1 MILKYF
7 DFSTSILIVLFLI
20 LFVCAIVMFLAGR
33 SIRKISIANLR
44 ERLACAVQY
53 SSILTVCLL
62 ILNMFFQNTPF
73 LGEPTDFD
81 TPQRLIKTHY
91 TQIEN
96 LKLAQFALY
105 YTFIFTAVTFLNLLK
120 IALKSQKRD
129 PSV

>member
-7 DFSTSILIVLFLI
+7 DFSTSMLIVLFLI
-20 LFVCAIVMFLAGR
+20 LLICAIVTLLARR
-33 SIRKISIANLR
+33 SIKKMPIENLR
-44 ERLACAVQY
+44 ERLTCGVQY
-53 SSILTVCLL
+53 SLALIMCLFV
-62 ILNMFFQNTPF
+62 LNMGFQNLPF

-105 YTFIFTAVTFLNLLK
+105 YTFIFAAITFLNLLK
-120 IALKSQKRD
+120 IALKSQK
-129 PSV
+129 

>member
-7 DFSTSILIVLFLI
+7 DFSTSMLIALFSILLI
-20 LFVCAIVMFLAGR
+20 CAIVMFLAWR
-33 SIRKISIANLR
+33 SINKMPIENLR

-53 SSILTVCLL
+53 SLALIMCLFM
-62 ILNMFFQNTPF
+62 LNMGFQNLPF

-105 YTFIFTAVTFLNLLK
+105 YTFIFAAITFFNLLK
-120 IALKSQKRD
+120 IALKSQNIN
-129 PSV
+129 